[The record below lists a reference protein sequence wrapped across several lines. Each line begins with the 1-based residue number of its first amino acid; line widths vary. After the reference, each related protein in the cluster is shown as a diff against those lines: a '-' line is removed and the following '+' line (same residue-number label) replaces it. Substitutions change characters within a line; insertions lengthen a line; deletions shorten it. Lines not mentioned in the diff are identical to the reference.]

1 MFLMSDIALFWD
13 SQILFEKFFIEHSF
27 DHQLIHPANMG
38 SPFLPP
44 FKMILIPT
52 GFANP
57 KYSNLLPSLMK
68 NKRRIESFI
77 TKGST
82 LLVFGALTD
91 SHSYDWLPFDLEYIQ
106 SYGSAELHEKCQ
118 SNASLLASDPVQECD
133 GFFSTTEGESILVN
147 EKEEAVLVT
156 HEFGDGMI
164 VATTIHEFPN
174 PEFIKWVLDN
184 STSTAF

>member
-1 MFLMSDIALFWD
+1 MADIALLWD
-13 SQILFEKFFIEHSF
+13 SKLIFEKFFIEHGF

-38 SPFLPP
+38 SPFLSP

-57 KYSNLLPSLMK
+57 KYSNILPSLMK

-77 TKGST
+77 TKGGT

-91 SHSYDWLPFDLEYIQ
+91 SHSYEWLPLDLEYSQI
-106 SYGSAELHEKCQ
+106 YGPAELHEKCQ

-133 GFFSTTEGESILVN
+133 GFFCTTGGECILVN

-156 HEFGDGMI
+156 HKFGEGMI

-174 PEFIKWVLDN
+174 PEFIRWALDN
-184 STSTAF
+184 STSTAI